1 MKDQPSVIKKCEICK
16 EYATNLCLQ
25 CMIYYCDNCYKYVH
39 DKKENNNHKKEKID
53 LYVPIDTKCS
63 IHTKYP
69 IDYFCLDEKGNI
81 ILLYNIIFL
90 ILELCC
96 SNCLV
101 KNIHYGHKILE
112 INDEESLKKENITIE
127 SSKNEFNNIFT
138 KIKNIKEK
146 IEKEMT
152 EIDNLYDKINFRSNQ
167 IIRSKA
173 LKIN

>member
-1 MKDQPSVIKKCEICK
+1 LFS
-16 EYATNLCLQ
+16 
-25 CMIYYCDNCYKYVH
+25 
-39 DKKENNNHKKEKID
+39 
-53 LYVPIDTKCS
+53 
-63 IHTKYP
+63 
-69 IDYFCLDEKGNI
+69 
-81 ILLYNIIFL
+81 
-90 ILELCC
+90 
-96 SNCLV
+96 

-167 IIRSKA
+167 IIRSKT